1 MFSLF
6 RDDTMPV
13 PAWLIAHGPLVVLST
28 LALIGFAM
36 VVRFSNPKDDGGY
49 VGVEAVSDCSDGDGG
64 GSDGCG
70 D

>member
-6 RDDTMPV
+6 RDETMPV

-28 LALIGFAM
+28 LFLVAFAV
-36 VVRFSNPKDDGGY
+36 VVRFAQPKDDGGY
-49 VGVEAVSDCSDGDGG
+49 IGSDTASDCGDSDGG
-64 GSDGCG
+64 GDACG